1 MVPLISSKELETEG
15 VTRET
20 MGCAVA
26 AAWGSARD
34 VAREFVSAVRAFV
47 GRVWYETAP
56 ATSHHVRQAVARERD
71 AVCASER
78 THHRGCESL
87 TD

>member
-1 MVPLISSKELETEG
+1 MPVYRDDRSAPVLPLL
-15 VTRET
+15 
-20 MGCAVA
+20 
-26 AAWGSARD
+26 
-34 VAREFVSAVRAFV
+34 RAFV

-71 AVCASER
+71 VVCASER